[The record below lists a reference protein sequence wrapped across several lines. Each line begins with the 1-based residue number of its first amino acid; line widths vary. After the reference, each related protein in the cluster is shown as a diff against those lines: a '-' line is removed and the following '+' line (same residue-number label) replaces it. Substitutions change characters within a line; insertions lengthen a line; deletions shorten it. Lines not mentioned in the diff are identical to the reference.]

1 MNTKIKILIL
11 LFIFVLIGF
20 ITGKYLKSK
29 SVYKLQEGDIQLDK
43 PTSSNYSSL
52 MEALQKRR
60 SNRKFATT
68 PLNEDLIT
76 NILWSSDGI
85 NSPDGK
91 RTAPSAMNK
100 QEIELYAILPN
111 GAFLYMPKENIL
123 KRITPLN
130 MTDKTGFN
138 APMSIVFVAD
148 TLKQDA
154 QWAYT
159 DMGFIA
165 QNIYLFSA
173 VNGLNTVFKGSVDS
187 DYFKEALQLSDNM
200 EVIGIQDIGFPPEE

>member
-43 PTSSNYSSL
+43 PTSGNYSSL

-60 SNRKFATT
+60 SNRKFAPT

-76 NILWSSDGI
+76 NILWSADGV

-111 GAFLYMPKENIL
+111 GAFLYMPRENIL

>member
-43 PTSSNYSSL
+43 PTSGNYSSL

-76 NILWSSDGI
+76 NILWSADGI

-138 APMSIVFVAD
+138 AP
-148 TLKQDA
+148 
-154 QWAYT
+154 
-159 DMGFIA
+159 IA
-165 QNIYLFSA
+165 SL
-173 VNGLNTVFKGSVDS
+173 TV
-187 DYFKEALQLSDNM
+187 L
-200 EVIGIQDIGFPPEE
+200 

>member
-43 PTSSNYSSL
+43 PTSGNDSSL

-76 NILWSSDGI
+76 NILWSADGI

>member
-11 LFIFVLIGF
+11 LFVFVLIGF

-43 PTSSNYSSL
+43 PTSGNYSSL

-76 NILWSSDGI
+76 NVLWSADGI

>member
-11 LFIFVLIGF
+11 LFVFVLIGF

-43 PTSSNYSSL
+43 STSGNYSSL
-52 MEALQKRR
+52 MEAFQKRR
-60 SNRKFATT
+60 SNRKFAPT

-76 NILWSSDGI
+76 NILWSADGI

-100 QEIELYAILPN
+100 QEIELYTILPN

-138 APMSIVFVAD
+138 APMSIVFVVD

>member
-43 PTSSNYSSL
+43 PTSGNYSSL

-60 SNRKFATT
+60 SNRKFAPT

-76 NILWSSDGI
+76 NILWSADGI